1 MTRSDA
7 REILLA
13 EDNRSAVE
21 QKPVSL
27 SESGAVVGQPG
38 AWLRANSKAAA
49 ATFLAR

>member
-21 QKPVSL
+21 QEPVSL

-38 AWLRANSKAAA
+38 AWLRVNSKAAT
-49 ATFLAR
+49 ATFPAR